1 MSHHVIAAELING
14 DVPLG
19 EAVTFWVLGP
29 ISIAGALGTVLLRN
43 AIHSALSL
51 VATMFSLGAFYLIE
65 QGPFLGLV
73 QIIVYTGA
81 IMILFL
87 FVLMLIGRDSS
98 DSLVE
103 TLRGQRWAAALFGI
117 GFAAIVAVALGRAFT
132 GIKPK
137 DLNGPNA
144 DGSNVHSIAALL
156 FTRYLFAFE
165 LTSALLIVAAI
176 GAMILAHVERD
187 EAKPTQKALAR
198 ARIRGGRPQPL
209 PGPGVLSSGNS
220 IGTPALLP
228 DGSISKESVL
238 SGLRAAEAGPSRY
251 EREREQHELEGLSE

>member
-1 MSHHVIAAELING
+1 MSLLAAADTSVRLG
-14 DVPLG
+14 TG
-19 EAVTFWVLGP
+19 EAVVFWILGP
-29 ISIAGALGTVLLRN
+29 IALAGALGMVLSRN
-43 AIHSALSL
+43 AVHSALFL
-51 VATMFSLGAFYLIE
+51 VNTMLAFGVFYVVQE
-65 QGPFLGLV
+65 APFLGAV

-117 GFAAIVAVALGRAFT
+117 GFAAIVAVALARAFT
-132 GIKPK
+132 DIKPK

-144 DGSNVHSIAALL
+144 GGSNVHSIAALL

-165 LTSALLIVAAI
+165 LTSALLIVAAV

-198 ARIRGGRPQPL
+198 ARIRSGRPQPL

-228 DGSISKESVL
+228 DGSISKESVF
-238 SGLRAAEAGPSRY
+238 SGVRSAESGPSRF
-251 EREREQHELEGLSE
+251 EQDREQAQLEGGSE